1 MAKKPSQ
8 SARMDRKKPTDK
20 DRSNDADRSGTD
32 RRGRDHRTGE
42 GSESALAN
50 LKNIER
56 DRQRSRP
63 ADEGGSGS

>member
-8 SARMDRKKPTDK
+8 TRKMDGKQPAHK
-20 DRSNDADRSGTD
+20 DRSNHADRSGTD
-32 RRGRDHRTGE
+32 RRARERTGE

-63 ADEGGSGS
+63 DDDSSGR